1 MMSET
6 KFEDLKISNDFM
18 FKEVMKSNKGLCKRL
33 VGSIMQQDIEDIVYI
48 ETEKTLQPYYDS
60 RGIRLDVILADE
72 NHTRYNLEMQAR
84 NVISKAGVALLP
96 KRTRYYQSVIDMDML
111 KQGENFDQLN
121 PLVLIFICTFDF
133 YKEGRY
139 VYTFKSRCLEN
150 LELELAN
157 DVTVKLVN
165 AKGKH
170 GQVNTLLKNFLRYV
184 MTNEPVDDFTED
196 VERQVWAV
204 KNDKKAREE
213 YMVLQAELRDTE
225 IVAFEAGEAK
235 GHAAGLAEGHAAGLA
250 EGRDEGLAQG
260 LAEGE
265 AKKSRE
271 TALEMLKDREPLTK
285 IMKYSKLAKE
295 DILLLAKEN
304 GIEAVVA

>member
-1 MMSET
+1 MEET
-6 KFEDLKISNDFM
+6 KFEDLTIQSNFM
-18 FKEVMKSNKGLCKRL
+18 FKHVMGNKGLCQRFISNVMKCDVVDL
-33 VGSIMQQDIEDIVYI
+33 EYI
-48 ETEKTLQPYYDS
+48 ETEKELEPYFDS
-60 RGIRLDVILADE
+60 KCVRLDVIVVDR
-72 NHTRYNLEMQAR
+72 NNNRYNLEMQVR
-84 NVISKAGVALLP
+84 NVIGKETKLPLLP
-96 KRTRYYQSVIDMDML
+96 KRARYYQSVMDMDML
-111 KQGENFDQLN
+111 QKGQTYDKLS
-121 PLVLIFICTFDF
+121 PLVLVFVCAFDLF
-133 YKEGRY
+133 KEGRY

-150 LELELAN
+150 LDLELAN
-157 DVTVKLVN
+157 DVTTMFLN
-165 AKGKH
+165 ANGVA
-170 GQVNTLLKNFLRYV
+170 GDVTPQMVNFLEYV
-184 MTNEPVDDFTED
+184 KT
-196 VERQVWAV
+196 QVP
-204 KNDKKAREE
+204 NDAYTRELEAEVARLKLDKEVRRK

-304 GIEAVVA
+304 GLEVIGG

>member
-1 MMSET
+1 MEET
-6 KFEDLKISNDFM
+6 KFEDLTIQSNFM
-18 FKEVMKSNKGLCKRL
+18 FKHVMGNKGLCQRFISNVMKCDVVDL
-33 VGSIMQQDIEDIVYI
+33 EYI
-48 ETEKTLQPYYDS
+48 ETEKELEPYFDS
-60 RGIRLDVILADE
+60 KCVRLDVIVVDR
-72 NHTRYNLEMQAR
+72 NNNRYNLEMQVR
-84 NVISKAGVALLP
+84 NVIGKETKLPLLP
-96 KRTRYYQSVIDMDML
+96 KRARYYQSVMDMDML
-111 KQGENFDQLN
+111 QKGQTYDKLS
-121 PLVLIFICTFDF
+121 PLVLVFVCAFDLF
-133 YKEGRY
+133 KEGRY

-150 LELELAN
+150 LDLELAN
-157 DVTVKLVN
+157 DVTTMFLN
-165 AKGKH
+165 ANGVA
-170 GQVNTLLKNFLRYV
+170 GDVTPQMVNFLEYV
-184 MTNEPVDDFTED
+184 KT
-196 VERQVWAV
+196 QVP
-204 KNDKKAREE
+204 NDAYTRELEAEVARLKLDKEVRRK

>member
-1 MMSET
+1 MSET
-6 KFEDLKISNDFM
+6 KFEDLTIQSDFM
-18 FKEVMKSNKGLCKRL
+18 FKHVMGNKGLCQRFISNVMKCDVVDL
-33 VGSIMQQDIEDIVYI
+33 EYI
-48 ETEKTLQPYYDS
+48 ETEKELEPYFDS
-60 RGIRLDVILADE
+60 KCVRLDVIVVDR
-72 NHTRYNLEMQAR
+72 NNNRYNLEMQVR
-84 NVISKAGVALLP
+84 NVIGKETKLPLLP
-96 KRTRYYQSVIDMDML
+96 KRARYYQSVMDMDML
-111 KQGENFDQLN
+111 QKGQTYDKLS
-121 PLVLIFICTFDF
+121 PLVLVFVCAFDLF
-133 YKEGRY
+133 KEGRY

-150 LELELAN
+150 LDLELAN
-157 DVTVKLVN
+157 DVTTMFLN
-165 AKGKH
+165 ANGVA
-170 GQVNTLLKNFLRYV
+170 GDVTPQMVNFLEYV
-184 MTNEPVDDFTED
+184 KT
-196 VERQVWAV
+196 QVP
-204 KNDKKAREE
+204 NDAYTRELEAEVARLKLDKEVRRK

>member
-1 MMSET
+1 MEET
-6 KFEDLKISNDFM
+6 KFEDLTIQSNFM
-18 FKEVMKSNKGLCKRL
+18 FKHVMGNKGLCQRFISNVMKCDVVDL
-33 VGSIMQQDIEDIVYI
+33 EYI
-48 ETEKTLQPYYDS
+48 ETEKELEPYFDS
-60 RGIRLDVILADE
+60 KCVRLDVIVVDR
-72 NHTRYNLEMQAR
+72 NNNRYNLEMQVR
-84 NVISKAGVALLP
+84 NVIVKETKLPLLP
-96 KRTRYYQSVIDMDML
+96 KRARYYQSVMDMDML
-111 KQGENFDQLN
+111 QKGQTYDKLS
-121 PLVLIFICTFDF
+121 PLVLVFVCAFDLF
-133 YKEGRY
+133 KEGRY

-150 LELELAN
+150 LDLELAN
-157 DVTVKLVN
+157 DVTTMFLN
-165 AKGKH
+165 ANGVA
-170 GQVNTLLKNFLRYV
+170 GDVTPQMVNFLEYV
-184 MTNEPVDDFTED
+184 KTKVP
-196 VERQVWAV
+196 
-204 KNDKKAREE
+204 NDAYTRELEAEVARLKLDKEVRRK

>member
-6 KFEDLKISNDFM
+6 KFEDLTIQSNFM
-18 FKEVMKSNKGLCKRL
+18 FKHVMGNKGLCQRFISNVMKCDVVDL
-33 VGSIMQQDIEDIVYI
+33 EYI
-48 ETEKTLQPYYDS
+48 ETEKELEPYFDS
-60 RGIRLDVILADE
+60 KCVRLDVIVVDR
-72 NHTRYNLEMQAR
+72 NNNRYNLEMQVR
-84 NVISKAGVALLP
+84 NVIGKETKLPLLP
-96 KRTRYYQSVIDMDML
+96 KRARYYQSVMDMDML
-111 KQGENFDQLN
+111 QKGQTYDKLS
-121 PLVLIFICTFDF
+121 PLVLVFVCAFDLF
-133 YKEGRY
+133 KEGRY

-150 LELELAN
+150 LDLELAN
-157 DVTVKLVN
+157 DVTTMFLN
-165 AKGKH
+165 ANGVA
-170 GQVNTLLKNFLRYV
+170 GDVTPQMVNFLEYV
-184 MTNEPVDDFTED
+184 KT
-196 VERQVWAV
+196 QVP
-204 KNDKKAREE
+204 NDAYTRELEAEVARLKLDKEVRRK

-235 GHAAGLAEGHAAGLA
+235 GHAAGLAEG
-250 EGRDEGLAQG
+250 

-265 AKKSRE
+265 VKKSRE